1 MIYKLVIHKRAAIE
15 AKNIAIYIRDILCN
29 PQAAKNF
36 VRAMEEEKPNIS
48 QRPNSYPYRIIN
60 GKVYRFAVI
69 KKYLMFF
76 QVDENNKTVYIKSI
90 MYGRRNYQKQL

>member
-36 VRAMEEEKPNIS
+36 VRAMEEEKPSLPFCRNQKIS
-48 QRPNSYPYRIIN
+48 NVLPS
-60 GKVYRFAVI
+60 
-69 KKYLMFF
+69 
-76 QVDENNKTVYIKSI
+76 
-90 MYGRRNYQKQL
+90 